1 MAKRAEFHPLFDCDI
16 REAAAWYDR
25 RSRSLG
31 DAFVRQAKAK
41 VADIQR
47 NPQQYG
53 RSFDDA
59 RYAQLSR
66 FPYVILFE
74 DTETVLYF
82 AGVLHT
88 ARDPAKWR
96 ERFA

>member
-1 MAKRAEFHPLFDCDI
+1 MAKQVAFHPLFDCDI
-16 REAAAWYDR
+16 REAASWYDR

-31 DAFVRQAKAK
+31 DALVREAKSK

-47 NPQQYG
+47 NPQHYG
-53 RSFDDA
+53 RYFAEA

-66 FPYVILFE
+66 FPYVVLFE
-74 DTETVLYF
+74 VTGDTIYF

-88 ARDPAKWR
+88 ARDPSKWR
-96 ERFA
+96 ERLN

>member
-1 MAKRAEFHPLFDCDI
+1 MAKRVEFHPLFDCDI

-25 RSRSLG
+25 RSCSLG
-31 DAFVRQAKAK
+31 DAFVRQTKAK
-41 VADIQR
+41 VADIQL

-53 RSFDDA
+53 RFFAEA

-66 FPYVILFE
+66 FPYIILFE
-74 DTETVLYF
+74 DTDEAIYF

-96 ERFA
+96 ERFE